1 MKNTFTLFTMLFVFV
16 LQSNASRALY
26 VNDFHNILGDINAEI
41 NLLAYSQNNGIE
53 TLLLYDLHIIHSL
66 HDLTNSST
74 NFILADFILNA
85 KSNYGISNITATGEN
100 ESFFSNVIDIY
111 NNSRTSSLEKFDGYN
126 LEFEFWDVSSTSTG
140 GYYCNNYLIPNGL
153 PCNTDGAFEFYLSN
167 LQTINL
173 LANNNIHP
181 IITESYVGWPTAEQ
195 ADSISSN
202 LDLIRIHAYVNN
214 PQLAFDYTENR
225 LFDFAYNN
233 TGLDISIIYSSEPTF
248 MQNWLINNSMLDA
261 EQIFIND
268 FNNIA
273 SNWTSNI
280 NLNGFTYFAY
290 TYNSGIN
297 LSSKSNLSKNKLKTQ
312 PNPSNGIFQINNPR
326 NFSEE
331 YQIEILDISGRL
343 VQDYKHYFNQI
354 HINTKG
360 VFILKIYDKNGTY
373 ISEKIVIN

>member
-41 NLLAYSQNNGIE
+41 NLLTYSQNNGIE

-111 NNSRTSSLEKFDGYN
+111 NNSRASSLEKFDGYN

-225 LFDFAYNN
+225 LFEFSYNN

-248 MQNWLINNSMLDA
+248 MQNWLINNSMLNA

-326 NFSEE
+326 NISEE
-331 YQIEILDISGRL
+331 YQFEIFDISGRL

-354 HINTKG
+354 HINTRG
-360 VFILKIYDKNGTY
+360 FYIKNL
-373 ISEKIVIN
+373 